1 MKKAIIALLVITSP
15 VISIGLLVGLGPKR
29 AMEMF
34 NEMFDKVVSRFRRN

>member
-29 AMEMF
+29 AMELF
-34 NEMFDKVVSRFRRN
+34 NEMYDKIASKFRRK